1 MRAAIYIRVSS
12 LHESQDTSLENQE
25 AMLRKEV
32 EHRNWILN
40 EENIYI
46 ERETGTY
53 FSRSE
58 MEVLLEDARLKKF
71 DVLLTKSISRFGR
84 NQREL
89 LEAIEILDEN
99 DIRFIEFEKNI
110 DTGKDRSLLGLYAW
124 LAENES
130 RQKSDSIKLTIRK
143 KQERGEFVAG
153 RAPYGYKRD
162 PEDKNKLIVAGDE
175 TTEIVKRIYK
185 LYIEGYGYRAIA
197 SILTD
202 DKIPPPRPDIS
213 NRKSN
218 SAWNFHTIKTILC
231 SQYYIGNM
239 EQYKKESIVFKK
251 KKKKVNKDDWI
262 IVKNTHESIVS
273 KEDFY
278 LVQEIRKKRPGS
290 YRRKA
295 GLHLFTGF
303 LKCGQ
308 CGSNLQYANGTYICR
323 LYVNAGVK
331 YCSRHAIKE
340 SELEEIVKNDIKEL
354 SQDKIKRHQLFEE
367 AKNTLYKSSTNTE
380 KQLEEAMKEKNK
392 IEKQL
397 ISLYEDRLEGV
408 ISVEQ
413 YTIFS
418 KNFDEREY
426 ALDKR
431 IKELEDVNIREN
443 SFQHNFNELMCEIDR
458 ISKFDSIDRTILEKL
473 IVNIIV
479 HEIDGE
485 KSVEIVY
492 KF

>member
-12 LHESQDTSLENQE
+12 INESQDTSIENQE

-32 EHRNWILN
+32 ESRNWTLS

-46 ERETGTY
+46 ERETGTS
-53 FSRSE
+53 FSRNE
-58 MEVLLEDARLKKF
+58 MERLLEDAKLKKF
-71 DVLLTKSISRFGR
+71 DVVLTKSISRFGR

-130 RQKSDSIKLTIRK
+130 RQKSESIKLTIRK
-143 KQERGEFVAG
+143 KQERGEFIGG
-153 RAPYGYKRD
+153 RPPYGYIRD
-162 PEDKNKLIVAGDE
+162 PQNKNKLIIAGDE
-175 TTEIVKRIYK
+175 TTETVKRIYE
-185 LYIEGYGYRAIA
+185 LYIQGYGYKAIA
-197 SILTD
+197 GILTD
-202 DKIPPPRPDIS
+202 DKIPPPRADMY

-218 SAWNFHTIKTILC
+218 DAWNFYTVRTILS

-239 EQYKKESIVFKK
+239 EQYKKENIAFKK
-251 KKKKVNKDDWI
+251 KRKKINRDDWI
-262 IVKNTHESIVS
+262 IVENTHEPIIS
-273 KEDFY
+273 KKDFY
-278 LVQEIRKKRPGS
+278 LVQEIMEKRSGT
-290 YRRKA
+290 YRRK
-295 GLHLFTGF
+295 GSIHLFTGF
-303 LKCGQ
+303 LKCGE
-308 CGSNLQYANGTYICR
+308 CGSNLQYMKGTYICR
-323 LYVNAGVK
+323 LYTNAGVK

-340 SELEEIVKNDIKEL
+340 TELEEIVKQDIKDL
-354 SQDKIKRHQLFEE
+354 SQDKIKRRQLFEE
-367 AKNTLYKSSTNTE
+367 AKKTLYHNNTDTKKLLDE
-380 KQLEEAMKEKNK
+380 TVKEKKK

-397 ISLYEDRLEGV
+397 LSTYEDRLEGV

-413 YTIFS
+413 YTLFS
-418 KNFDEREY
+418 KNFDERKLV
-426 ALDKR
+426 LDKK
-431 IKELEDVNIREN
+431 IKELEEISLREN
-443 SFQHNFNELMCEIDR
+443 AFQDNFKELMHEIDR
-458 ISKFDSIDRTILEKL
+458 ISKFESIDRSILEKL

-479 HEIDGE
+479 HEIEGE